1 MSQPNIVLIIA
12 DQHRW
17 DFVGWESNGL
27 THTPNLDRLAKAGT
41 LFRSAYTTC
50 PLCCPARQAIAS
62 GRYGV
67 STGCFTN
74 LHQLPP
80 GTPSF
85 VSQLRAAGYH
95 TVAVGKTHMEIH
107 AYDSDLTGDA
117 HAELMDSLG
126 WDEIC
131 EISGNGML
139 RTGIRC
145 AYSEFL
151 REHGVLDDVVR
162 FYEHWHYFM
171 EKEQGGDPSFV
182 CHEWPL
188 GERFQETP
196 FVGRRAVEWLQER
209 DRSQPF
215 FLHVGFAAPHSPIEP
230 APEYMDLY
238 READET
244 APVGSANTPEWLPDG
259 RRGYRAMIT
268 QIDHYVGW
276 IVDTLIEQG
285 DADDTVL
292 VYTADHGEM
301 AGDHGRFGKTCF
313 YEASERV
320 PLLMAGPGIQPGQD
334 SAALVEIIDLG
345 KTLCELCGVEP
356 GEGFYDYFGAP
367 VALVGRVGRTDFES
381 FAESVRTRLQRP
393 FLTLH
398 KHRPHVEQVAVVAG
412 GGDLPDL
419 LEMAHQRGCDTLLTG
434 TVENRFD
441 VPVLQELN
449 RKFHE
454 LNKKLELN
462 LIGGTHFGTER
473 PAMIRVVGMFNGYGV
488 QIPVGLGNAI
498 FTPTMSS
505 SHRKSRD
512 SIATKNAKKRVSG
525 AWTVNEFSM
534 SIYVLRWPPFRI
546 AIGNWRPI
554 RMKFMIF

>member
-1 MSQPNIVLIIA
+1 MTRPNVVFIIA

-17 DFVGWESNGL
+17 DFTGWESHGV
-27 THTPNLDRLAKAGT
+27 THTPNLDRLATMGT
-41 LFRSAYTTC
+41 LFRSAYTPC

-62 GRYGV
+62 GRYGMN
-67 STGCFTN
+67 TGCFTN

-117 HAELMDSLG
+117 HAALMDSLG
-126 WDEIC
+126 WDTIC

-139 RTGIRC
+139 RSGIRC

-151 REHGVLDDVVR
+151 RENGVLDDAVR

-171 EKEQGGDPSFV
+171 EKERGGAPSFA

-196 FVGRRAVEWLQER
+196 FVGRRAVEWLQAR

-238 READET
+238 RDAEEPP
-244 APVGSANTPEWLPDG
+244 PVGSGNPPDWLPDG
-259 RRGYRAMIT
+259 RRGYRAMIS

-276 IVDTLIEQG
+276 ILDSLIEQG
-285 DADDTVL
+285 ALDNTVV

-320 PLLMAGPGIQPGQD
+320 PLLIAGPGVQAGGD
-334 SAALVEIIDLG
+334 SDALVESIDVG
-345 KTLCELCGVEP
+345 KTLCDLCGVEP
-356 GEGFYDYFGAP
+356 H
-367 VALVGRVGRTDFES
+367 ALDQGRS
-381 FAESVRTRLQRP
+381 L
-393 FLTLH
+393 
-398 KHRPHVEQVAVVAG
+398 
-412 GGDLPDL
+412 
-419 LEMAHQRGCDTLLTG
+419 
-434 TVENRFD
+434 
-441 VPVLQELN
+441 VPVLSGQQDAHRDTVYAEMGCDRMLFDGRHKLMWGDPGSDRRKLGRLHLDKPVNIAPSPVRLYDLAEDPSELHDLASDPAH
-449 RKFHE
+449 RGTLAMMVE
-454 LNKKLELN
+454 KLLVRINGNVQVRPN
-462 LIGGTHFGTER
+462 LSRGEYR
-473 PAMIRVVGMFNGYGV
+473 PLR
-488 QIPVGLGNAI
+488 
-498 FTPTMSS
+498 SS
-505 SHRKSRD
+505 AD
-512 SIATKNAKKRVSG
+512 
-525 AWTVNEFSM
+525 
-534 SIYVLRWPPFRI
+534 
-546 AIGNWRPI
+546 
-554 RMKFMIF
+554 